1 MSIYKLYFASIC
13 DVMLERQ
20 RDRQRDRLT
29 GKKHRE
35 IEIAKWHFYQ

>member
-29 GKKHRE
+29 EKNTER
-35 IEIAKWHFYQ
+35 